1 MNESEIDAAIMNSVS
16 ESWSKVAMVI
26 VRTEEALGQIVPD
39 REEGLRV
46 IANRIECLVGSGRL
60 VSQGDLSKWR
70 NSEVRK
76 P

>member
-1 MNESEIDAAIMNSVS
+1 MNVSEIDAAIMDFVN

-26 VRTEEALGQIVPD
+26 VRVEDVLGQIAPD
-39 REEGLRV
+39 REESMHV
-46 IANRIECLVGSGRL
+46 IANRIESLVGSGKL
-60 VSQGDLSKWR
+60 ISQGDLSKWR